1 MISCLPIP
9 LQENQYELNTF
20 NSTTVIYFI
29 YKTIFE
35 HLTHVYTIC
44 RILIGV
50 YFISFIRI
58 VIEEKR
64 KLQLYKH
71 KLAIFSLAH
80 RVVI

>member
-20 NSTTVIYFI
+20 NRTTVIYFI

-50 YFISFIRI
+50 Y
-58 VIEEKR
+58 VI
-64 KLQLYKH
+64 
-71 KLAIFSLAH
+71 
-80 RVVI
+80 